1 MWRLDDLPVQPP
13 PISTFYC
20 LWQEIAANRRNGVT
34 IQENNICGQN
44 LLRKR
49 ELKEAGILN
58 FCCENK
64 PTYARLKKK
73 EEINRPKKFTRFS
86 NFAYSGDREISTIR

>member
-1 MWRLDDLPVQPP
+1 M
-13 PISTFYC
+13 S
-20 LWQEIAANRRNGVT
+20 GVT
-34 IQENNICGQN
+34 YSNENFFHIQKRKRQKKGRSGVTRNNTRKQH
-44 LLRKR
+44 LWPKLSYRKR

-86 NFAYSGDREISTIR
+86 NFAYSGDREIYTIK